1 MIKKSVL
8 ALVVCLLI
16 NSIVDLFV
24 YTFLTAH
31 MLSISGNDIA
41 FISRFYVIV
50 FMFIGLGFILLL
62 PIVKKMNKAVVLRV
76 GAVLK
81 ALFLLLVVLLGE
93 TIINHYI
100 WLGVLY
106 GLFEAVFWSGAN
118 TLKNI
123 LVESNKIKT
132 LSSVVN
138 VNTKI
143 VGIVCPVL
151 FGLSIDAWSFTK
163 IAIFVLCLMVAEII
177 FSIFIK
183 DTYFKKGE
191 KSSLKKFLLA
201 VKNNEQRKFVN
212 RTFWALFMRGIVFFF
227 PTFLTYLI
235 ILVYKTNTSLG
246 ILTTVASVLSIIL
259 LVVVNSI
266 NRADSKVWLYVCFA
280 FLESLSLILAV
291 VFMNQLVIIIF
302 QIVSVCV
309 RIVIESVLE
318 GLRGSSIRDAK
329 LELFMPEAMT
339 VGEIY
344 LNSGRVIG
352 FLALMLIGVLNSF
365 AFTIVLSCL
374 FVVATFVYYILVGC
388 LKKDINSKK
397 NEETILS
404 QNKF

>member
-8 ALVVCLLI
+8 ALIVCLLI
-16 NSIVDLFV
+16 NGIVDLFV

-50 FMFIGLGFILLL
+50 YLFIGLGFVLLL

-93 TIINHYI
+93 TIIDHYI
-100 WLGVLY
+100 WLGIIY
-106 GLFEAVFWSGAN
+106 GLFEAIFWSGAN
-118 TLKNI
+118 TLKNFS
-123 LVESNKIKT
+123 VESNKIKT
-132 LSSVVN
+132 LASIIN

-163 IAIFVLCLMVAEII
+163 IAIFVLCLMAAEII
-177 FSIFIK
+177 FSVFIK
-183 DTYFKKGE
+183 DLQFKKGE
-191 KSSLKKFLLA
+191 KSSLKNFLIA
-201 VKNNEQRKFVN
+201 VKNNEQKKYIN
-212 RTFWALFMRGIVFFF
+212 RTFWAIFMRGVVYFF

-246 ILTTVASVLSIIL
+246 ILTTIASVLSIFL
-259 LVVVNSI
+259 LVVINSI
-266 NRADSKVWLYVCFA
+266 KTADSKVWLYVCFA

-291 VFMNQLVIIIF
+291 IFMNAVFIIVF

-344 LNSGRVIG
+344 LNTGRVIG
-352 FLALMLIGVLNSF
+352 FLALMLIGMLNSF
-365 AFTIVLSCL
+365 AFTIVLSCV

-388 LKKDINSKK
+388 LKRDINCKK
-397 NEETILS
+397 YETTVL
-404 QNKF
+404 N

>member
-8 ALVVCLLI
+8 ALIVCLLI

-50 FMFIGLGFILLL
+50 YLFIGLGFVLFL

-93 TIINHYI
+93 SIINHYI
-100 WLGVLY
+100 WLGIMY
-106 GLFEAVFWSGAN
+106 GLFEAIFWSGAN
-118 TLKNI
+118 TLKNFS
-123 LVESNKIKT
+123 VKSNKIKT

-138 VNTKI
+138 VNTKV

-163 IAIFVLCLMVAEII
+163 IAIFVLCLMLAEIV

-183 DTYFKKGE
+183 DLQFKKGE
-191 KSSLKKFLLA
+191 KSSLKKFLVA
-201 VKNNEQRKFVN
+201 VKNNEHKKYIN
-212 RTFWALFMRGIVFFF
+212 RTFWAMFMRGVVYFF

-246 ILTTVASVLSIIL
+246 ILTTIASVLSIFL
-259 LVVVNSI
+259 LVVINSI
-266 NRADSKVWLYVCFA
+266 KTADSKVWLYVCFA
-280 FLESLSLILAV
+280 FLESLGLILAV
-291 VFMNQLVIIIF
+291 VFMNELFIIIF
-302 QIVSVCV
+302 QIISVCV

-329 LELFMPEAMT
+329 LESFMPEAMT

-344 LNSGRVIG
+344 LNTGRVIG
-352 FLALMLIGVLNSF
+352 FLTLMLIGMLNSF
-365 AFTIVLSCL
+365 AFTIVLSCV
-374 FVVATFVYYILVGC
+374 FVMATLVYYILVGC
-388 LKKDINSKK
+388 LKRDINCKK
-397 NEETILS
+397 DETTVL
-404 QNKF
+404 N